1 LNYYVGPLSAQAEY
15 TASAVTALNGPV
27 KSKLRNSGW
36 QGAISYVLTGEN
48 ASYNGYTPKHNFS
61 WQDGTWGAW
70 EVGVRVA
77 QLKIDSNAFPVF
89 ADPAASAREATS
101 YGVAVN
107 WFLSKAI
114 RISFNAVDTE
124 FERAP
129 GTKTTTNLLIG
140 QDEKAFLTRFQVG
153 F

>member
-1 LNYYVGPLSAQAEY
+1 
-15 TASAVTALNGPV
+15 VTALAGA
-27 KSKLRNSGW
+27 SKAELRNTGW
-36 QGAISYVLTGEN
+36 QGAIGYVLTGEN

-70 EVGVRVA
+70 ELGARIA
-77 QLKIDSNAFPVF
+77 QLKIDTNAFPVF
-89 ADPAASAREATS
+89 ADPGASASEATS
-101 YGVAVN
+101 YGLSVN

-114 RISFNAVDTE
+114 RVSFDLVQTE

-129 GTKTTTNLLIG
+129 GSKTTINPLVG